1 MNIVLIGYRG
11 SGKSTV
17 AQILADKTGMKKI
30 SSDEIIESRAG
41 MTINEFVKKNGW
53 SAFRNLEESVI
64 REISEMD
71 GIIIDTGGGVI
82 LRQSNIDALRKNGTI
97 FFLNAEAKILAE
109 RIKSENTRPSLTH
122 GKEPWEEVED
132 VLKERL
138 PLYKKAA
145 QHIIETGDIPPER
158 VAEIILRIIKNL
170 QYNNKSKDLDKFQKF

>member
-17 AQILADKTGMKKI
+17 AQILALKTGMKKI
-30 SSDEIIESRAG
+30 STDAVIEERAG

-53 SAFRNLEESVI
+53 SAFRNLEEMVI
-64 REISEMD
+64 KEISDMD

-82 LRQSNIDALRKNGTI
+82 LRQSNLDALKKNGTI

-145 QHIIETGDIPPER
+145 DHIIDTGKLPPEK
-158 VAEIILRIIKNL
+158 VAEIILEITK
-170 QYNNKSKDLDKFQKF
+170 KSSI